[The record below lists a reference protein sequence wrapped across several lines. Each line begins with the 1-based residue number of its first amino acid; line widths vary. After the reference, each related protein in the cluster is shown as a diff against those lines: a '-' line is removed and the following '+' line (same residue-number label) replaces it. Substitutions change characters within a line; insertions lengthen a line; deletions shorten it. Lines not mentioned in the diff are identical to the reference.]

1 MCCDGLYQLIKS
13 IGSHW
18 NTSLGSNQSC
28 GPLSDILCRK
38 WPGHVGKLNQKSTHM
53 ASSSSYLRVNI
64 GCALAIVFQVRSLQV
79 PPFEVCFRESLVF
92 RLHSEIDK
100 IHLSTEAQCGT
111 ACLPMGDCH
120 NMFKIGSKECA
131 IVYFCTCL
139 LTMLLNWV
147 ISRKLRQ
154 WISFWKLRKKIKQ
167 NGLNSPGMSSVWLC
181 PSHNKDDK
189 DGIYCEYHDRSY
201 WHTSRPHCTKNHC
214 FSSLDVISKVINVRN
229 LLFLKNSVIYHSILQ
244 LWKN

>member
-1 MCCDGLYQLIKS
+1 
-13 IGSHW
+13 
-18 NTSLGSNQSC
+18 
-28 GPLSDILCRK
+28 
-38 WPGHVGKLNQKSTHM
+38 M

-154 WISFWKLRKKIKQ
+154 WISF
-167 NGLNSPGMSSVWLC
+167 
-181 PSHNKDDK
+181 
-189 DGIYCEYHDRSY
+189 
-201 WHTSRPHCTKNHC
+201 
-214 FSSLDVISKVINVRN
+214 
-229 LLFLKNSVIYHSILQ
+229 
-244 LWKN
+244 